1 MTINKL
7 CSFEQAGLRNFY
19 VVAGGLLAEL
29 WRKDSWFGFALMV
42 PAKKRPRRAFVG
54 GGVMTDDRAL
64 SQKERYLLSSTSKLK
79 GDPQE
84 DKNLCYYHTI
94 QAVAR
99 ANAITPLLIAS

>member
-54 GGVMTDDRAL
+54 GGVMTDDE
-64 SQKERYLLSSTSKLK
+64 SSESERKVSFEFNIKTQRRSTRRYKSS
-79 GDPQE
+79 PI
-84 DKNLCYYHTI
+84 CYYHI
-94 QAVAR
+94 Y
-99 ANAITPLLIAS
+99 L